1 MKTYYEINLN
11 DVRDRIESEYWA
23 DSFDNVDT
31 IYMEISSSG
40 LDGDKVTLD
49 GVAFAMVGLNGEFYD
64 NSGIPI
70 PLKLYTEQ
78 DAAFP
83 IEGESH
89 DDVIAA
95 LLEER
100 RIRNAER
107 QNEEHMNRIL
117 REAILEEPMDAIPAY
132 DLEDVK
138 RFAREYSQMT
148 PVERANVRSQLEDG
162 TLQTPI
168 VEDEVRK
175 VTMDIDMLDIYNNKR
190 RALNREIDQALAR
203 NDSRTD
209 RDVANLSYDR
219 DFVAGKADSIFKEY
233 NLDQDDQIVRPQIEV
248 SDERKQALHD
258 LDTSIPVLTDENYD
272 KFVAEVEILR
282 DEGLQL

>member
-117 REAILEEPMDAIPAY
+117 REAILEEPMDATPAY

-190 RALNREIDQALAR
+190 RALNREIDQALTR

>member
-1 MKTYYEINLN
+1 MKTYYEINLD

-40 LDGDKVTLD
+40 LDGDKVVLD
-49 GVAFAMVGLNGEFYD
+49 GVAFAMVGSNGEFYD
-64 NSGIPI
+64 NSGVPI
-70 PLKLYTEQ
+70 PLTLYTEQ
-78 DAAFP
+78 DAAFS

-89 DDVIAA
+89 DDVIES

-100 RIRNAER
+100 RIRDAER
-107 QNEEHMNRIL
+107 QNEEHMNRIM
-117 REAILEEPMDAIPAY
+117 REALLEEPMDATPAY

-138 RFAREYSQMT
+138 RFAREYYQMT

-203 NDSRTD
+203 NDARTD
-209 RDVANLSYDR
+209 RDVSNLSYDR
-219 DFVAGKADSIFKEY
+219 DFVAGKADAIFKDY
-233 NLDQDDQIVRPQIEV
+233 NLDQDDQIIRPQIEV
-248 SDERKQALHD
+248 ADERKQALHD
-258 LDTSIPVLTDENYD
+258 LETSMPELTDENYD
-272 KFVAEVEILR
+272 KFVAEVEMLR

>member
-1 MKTYYEINLN
+1 MKTYYEINLD

-40 LDGDKVTLD
+40 LDEDKVVLD
-49 GVAFAMVGLNGEFYD
+49 GVAFAMVGSNGEFYD
-64 NSGIPI
+64 NSGVPI
-70 PLKLYTEQ
+70 PLTLYTEH

-89 DDVIAA
+89 DDVIES

-100 RIRNAER
+100 RIRDAER
-107 QNEEHMNRIL
+107 QNEEHMNRIM
-117 REAILEEPMDAIPAY
+117 REALLEEPMDATPAY

-138 RFAREYSQMT
+138 RFAREYYQMT

-203 NDSRTD
+203 NDARTD
-209 RDVANLSYDR
+209 RDVTNLSYDR
-219 DFVAGKADSIFKEY
+219 DFVAGKADAIFKDY
-233 NLDQDDQIVRPQIEV
+233 NLDQDDQIIRPQIEV
-248 SDERKQALHD
+248 ADERKQALHD
-258 LDTSIPVLTDENYD
+258 LETSMPELTDENYD
-272 KFVAEVEILR
+272 KFVAEVEMLR

>member
-100 RIRNAER
+100 RIRDAVR
-107 QNEEHMNRIL
+107 QNEEHMNRIM
-117 REAILEEPMDAIPAY
+117 REALLEEPMDAIPSY

-138 RFAREYSQMT
+138 RFAREYYQMT
-148 PVERANVRSQLEDG
+148 PAERANVRSQLEDG

-190 RALNREIDQALAR
+190 RALNREIDQAIAR
-203 NDSRTD
+203 NGSRTD
-209 RDVANLSYDR
+209 RDVSNLSYDR
-219 DFVAGKADSIFKEY
+219 DFVAGKADAIFKDY
-233 NLDQDDQIVRPQIEV
+233 NLDQDDRISRPQIEV
-248 SDERKQALHD
+248 SDDHKQALHD
-258 LDTSIPVLTDENYD
+258 LDTSIPELTDDNYD
-272 KFVAEVEILR
+272 KFVAEVEMLR
-282 DEGLQL
+282 DEGLQM

>member
-1 MKTYYEINLN
+1 MKTYYEINLD

-40 LDGDKVTLD
+40 LDEDKVVLD
-49 GVAFAMVGLNGEFYD
+49 GVAFAMVGSNGEFYD
-64 NSGIPI
+64 NSGVPI
-70 PLKLYTEQ
+70 PLTLYTEQ

-89 DDVIAA
+89 DDVIES

-100 RIRNAER
+100 RIRDAER
-107 QNEEHMNRIL
+107 QNEEHMNRIM
-117 REAILEEPMDAIPAY
+117 REALLEEPMDATPAY

-138 RFAREYSQMT
+138 RFAREYYQMT

-203 NDSRTD
+203 NDARTD
-209 RDVANLSYDR
+209 RDVSNLSYDR
-219 DFVAGKADSIFKEY
+219 DFVAGKADAIFKDY
-233 NLDQDDQIVRPQIEV
+233 NLDQDDQIIRPQIEV
-248 SDERKQALHD
+248 ADERKQALHD
-258 LDTSIPVLTDENYD
+258 LETSMPELTDENYD
-272 KFVAEVEILR
+272 KFVAEVEMLR

>member
-1 MKTYYEINLN
+1 MKTYYEINL
-11 DVRDRIESEYWA
+11 DGQRDRIESEYWA

-40 LDGDKVTLD
+40 LDNDKIVLD
-49 GVAFAMVGLNGEFYD
+49 GVAFAMVGSNGEFYD
-64 NSGIPI
+64 NSGLPI
-70 PLKLYTEQ
+70 PLVLYTEQ

-83 IEGESH
+83 IEGVSH
-89 DDVIAA
+89 DSVIED

-100 RIRNAER
+100 RIRDAVR
-107 QNEEHMNRIL
+107 QNEEHMNRIM
-117 REAILEEPMDAIPAY
+117 REALLEEPMDATPAY

-138 RFAREYSQMT
+138 RFAREYYQMT
-148 PVERANVRSQLEDG
+148 PAERANLRSQLEDG

-168 VEDEVRK
+168 VEEEVRK

-190 RALNREIDQALAR
+190 RALNREIDQAIAR

-219 DFVAGKADSIFKEY
+219 DFVAGKADAIFKDY
-233 NLDQDDQIVRPQIEV
+233 NLDQDDRISRPQIEV
-248 SDERKQALHD
+248 SDDRKQALHD
-258 LDTSIPVLTDENYD
+258 LDTSIHELTDDNYD
-272 KFVAEVEILR
+272 KFVAEVEMLR
-282 DEGLQL
+282 DEGLQM

>member
-1 MKTYYEINLN
+1 MKTYYEINLD

-40 LDGDKVTLD
+40 LDEDKVVLD
-49 GVAFAMVGLNGEFYD
+49 GVAFAMVGSNGEFYD
-64 NSGIPI
+64 NSGVPI
-70 PLKLYTEQ
+70 PLTLYTEQ

-89 DDVIAA
+89 DDVIES

-100 RIRNAER
+100 RIRDAER
-107 QNEEHMNRIL
+107 QNEEHMNRIM
-117 REAILEEPMDAIPAY
+117 REALLEEPMDATPAY

-138 RFAREYSQMT
+138 RFAREYYQMT

-203 NDSRTD
+203 NDARTD
-209 RDVANLSYDR
+209 RDVTNLSYDR
-219 DFVAGKADSIFKEY
+219 DFVAGKADAIFKDY
-233 NLDQDDQIVRPQIEV
+233 NLDQDDQIIRPQIEV
-248 SDERKQALHD
+248 ADERKQALHD
-258 LDTSIPVLTDENYD
+258 LETSMPELTDENYD
-272 KFVAEVEILR
+272 KFVAEVEMLR

>member
-117 REAILEEPMDAIPAY
+117 REAILEEPMDATPAY